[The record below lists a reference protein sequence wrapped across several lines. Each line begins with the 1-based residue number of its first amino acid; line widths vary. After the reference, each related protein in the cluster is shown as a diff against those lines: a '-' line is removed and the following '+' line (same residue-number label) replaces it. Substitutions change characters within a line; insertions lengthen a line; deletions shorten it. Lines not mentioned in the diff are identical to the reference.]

1 MKATKVAHHAE
12 FRIRIDFTYDSK
24 TLGLIKQIEDVH
36 WSRNLKDLLT
46 FLFLVMT
53 LNLYA
58 QNVPYEQKNIYKTK
72 FDDAIPVLNVATFH
86 MGETSDAMKTE
97 FDENDKKNQTEVKK
111 VAKFLAKFKPTII
124 VIEALPEKD
133 SIRQAE
139 YLDYLNNPNKK
150 FINPDERELLA
161 YEVGRLSGTTKIYG
175 IDYKE
180 SYGIQ
185 GDTIKPIDKIT
196 NNKYWRMVEENEKN
210 NPEEGIPFYDLFKL
224 NNHPQYLESLININA
239 DLLLYISNKGNS
251 EGADA
256 ASKFYHRNLVMFS
269 NLNQIP
275 MTKDD
280 RIFIL
285 MGGVHTAFFMDF
297 LKRSP
302 KFKIENTFDY
312 LK

>member
-1 MKATKVAHHAE
+1 MK
-12 FRIRIDFTYDSK
+12 
-24 TLGLIKQIEDVH
+24 Q
-36 WSRNLKDLLT
+36 LLT
-46 FLFLVMT
+46 FLFFVT
-53 LNLYA
+53 NLNLIA
-58 QNVPYEQKNIYKTK
+58 QNVSFEKQNIYKTK

-86 MGETSDAMKTE
+86 MGETSDTYSTD
-97 FDENDKKNQTEVKK
+97 FDENDKKNQHEIKK
-111 VAKFLAKFKPTII
+111 LAKLLAQFKPTII

-133 SIRQAE
+133 SIRQAD
-139 YLDYLNNPNKK
+139 YLDYLKNPNKK

-161 YEVGRLSGTTKIYG
+161 YEVGRLSGATKIYG
-175 IDYKE
+175 IDFKE
-180 SYGIQ
+180 SYGIE
-185 GDTIKPIDKIT
+185 GDTIKPVDKTT
-196 NNKYWRMVEENEKN
+196 NSKYWKMVDENDKK
-210 NPEEGIPFYDLFKL
+210 NPEEGIPFYNLFKL

-239 DLLLYISNKGNS
+239 DLLLYISNKGKS

-256 ASKFYHRNLVMFS
+256 AAKFYHRNLVMFS

-285 MGGVHTAFFMDF
+285 MGGAHTAFFMDF

>member
-1 MKATKVAHHAE
+1 MKQ
-12 FRIRIDFTYDSK
+12 F
-24 TLGLIKQIEDVH
+24 LIF
-36 WSRNLKDLLT
+36 L
-46 FLFLVMT
+46 LFLPT
-53 LNLYA
+53 INIHA
-58 QNVPYEQKNIYKTK
+58 QNVRYEKQNIYKTK

-86 MGETSDAMKTE
+86 MGETSDAIRTE
-97 FDENDKKNQTEVKK
+97 FDENDKNNLKEIKK
-111 VAKFLAKFKPTII
+111 VAKLLSEFKPTII

-133 SIRQAE
+133 SVRQAD
-139 YLDYLNNPNKK
+139 YLDYIKNPNKK
-150 FINPDERELLA
+150 FANPDERELLA
-161 YEVGRLSGTTKIYG
+161 YEVGKLSGAAKIYG
-175 IDYKE
+175 VDYKE
-180 SYGIQ
+180 SYSIK
-185 GDTIKPIDKIT
+185 GDTINPIDKTT
-196 NNKYWRMVEENEKN
+196 NSKYWKMVDENDKK
-210 NPEEGIPFYDLFKL
+210 NPEDGIPFYELFKL

-239 DLLLYISNKGNS
+239 DLLLYISNKGKS

-285 MGGVHTAFFMDF
+285 MGGTHTAFFMDF

-302 KFKIENTFDY
+302 KFKLENIFDY